1 MSDTLTKAE
10 PTAPVPAPVLA
21 TLEAATDPLAVFQAW
36 LGEAEA
42 SEINDPNA
50 MQLAT
55 VDADGLPNIRTV
67 LLKGFDAQ
75 GPGGFVF
82 YTNHGSAKG
91 REVLAQ
97 GHGGGKAALLFH
109 WKTLRRQVRV
119 RGAVE
124 EVSREES
131 DTYYASRPRGSR
143 IGAWASEQS
152 EPLDG
157 RDTLEA
163 RVEALE
169 AEYDGRDIPR
179 PPHWGGFRV
188 VPREVELWADGA
200 FRLHDR
206 FLFRWEG
213 RSGGWSKVRLNP

>member
-1 MSDTLTKAE
+1 MIDTLTKAE
-10 PTAPVPAPVLA
+10 PLSDVLA
-21 TLEAATDPLAVFQAW
+21 TLEAATDPLATFQTW
-36 LGEAEA
+36 LREAEA
-42 SEINDPNA
+42 SEPNDPNA

-67 LLKGFDAQ
+67 LLKGFDADA
-75 GPGGFVF
+75 PGGFVF

-91 REVLAQ
+91 REVLASR
-97 GHGGGKAALLFH
+97 KAALLFH

-119 RGAVE
+119 RGRVE
-124 EVSREES
+124 EASAEES
-131 DTYYASRPRGSR
+131 DGYYASRPRGSR

-152 EPLDG
+152 RPLDA
-157 RDTLEA
+157 RATLEA
-163 RVEALE
+163 RVKALE
-169 AEYDGRDIPR
+169 AEYEGRDIPR

-206 FLFRWEG
+206 FLFRWNG
-213 RSGGWSKVRLNP
+213 DGWSKARLNP